1 MYLPGLLP
9 DDEEWCEILHQD
21 VKKDV
26 DHALAGRV
34 TSSEALTAEA
44 ECQQLME
51 MLSANSNHEVV
62 MNGMPIGKQLVKAD
76 GDQWEALAC
85 FWSEMILYV
94 APSQNLDGHAKAI
107 ASGGELITLL
117 WVLLEHAGIVGRQAW
132 TVAAP

>member
-9 DDEEWCEILHQD
+9 DDEEWCEVLHQD

-26 DHALAGRV
+26 DHALAGRA
-34 TSSEALTAEA
+34 TSSEALTPEA

-51 MLSANSNHEVV
+51 LLSANSNHEVV
-62 MNGMPIGKQLVKAD
+62 MNGMRIGKQLVKAD
-76 GDQWEALAC
+76 GDQWEALAR

-107 ASGGELITLL
+107 AS
-117 WVLLEHAGIVGRQAW
+117 ACRDFR
-132 TVAAP
+132 